1 MQSQVLR
8 SNAKLE
14 DCVRISDNITSVL
27 PTLTSSLEEADARVV
42 PYFIHAIDNDYK
54 HEVIVSIDTD
64 VVGLMLYF
72 LKAFSLSDLLEL
84 WFLYGTGGDSK
95 HIVIQ
100 LIVLILGPKQ
110 FSEIM
115 KVIERQENIW

>member
-1 MQSQVLR
+1 M
-8 SNAKLE
+8 E

-42 PYFIHAIDNDYK
+42 SYFYHAIDNGYK

>member
-1 MQSQVLR
+1 M
-8 SNAKLE
+8 
-14 DCVRISDNITSVL
+14 
-27 PTLTSSLEEADARVV
+27 
-42 PYFIHAIDNDYK
+42 
-54 HEVIVSIDTD
+54 IVSIDTD
-64 VVGLMLYF
+64 VVGLMLCF
-72 LKAFSLSDLLEL
+72 LTAFSLSDLLEL